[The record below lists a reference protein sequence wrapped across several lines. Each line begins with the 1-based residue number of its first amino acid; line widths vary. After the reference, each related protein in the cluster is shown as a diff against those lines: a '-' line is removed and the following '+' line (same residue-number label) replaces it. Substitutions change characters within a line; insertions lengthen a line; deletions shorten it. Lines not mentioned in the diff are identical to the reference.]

1 VLIVVHIKEF
11 WDQLSPDT
19 QQWLIDNPGTMIVPR
34 TVTAIINGETGESD
48 TIDAHGGTV
57 LTDEDRHFIQE
68 QARGSNGAG
77 SAEEPKFFDS
87 VGPED

>member
-1 VLIVVHIKEF
+1 MLIVVHIKEF

-19 QQWLIDNPGTMIVPR
+19 RQWLIDNPGTMIVPR
-34 TVTAIINGETGESD
+34 TVTAIINGETGEGSAV
-48 TIDAHGGTV
+48 DAHGGTQ

-68 QARGSNGAG
+68 QARVRG
-77 SAEEPKFFDS
+77 SASPGEPKFFDS